1 MLGIKRDGA
10 KGLVQIMPENLKHV
24 GFKGSQYEFGNLEGV
39 KQLDYIKTLLK
50 GQVKYN
56 GKPFDNPVDYYI
68 SNMWGAALKL
78 PDVAAKNPDA
88 IILELNPTTN
98 RYKGIPLSTQT
109 AAYLGNKG
117 LDGNRRW

>member
-1 MLGIKRDGA
+1 
-10 KGLVQIMPENLKHV
+10 MPAHLKHV
-24 GFKGSQYEFGNLEGV
+24 GFHGSQEEFGNLDGV
-39 KQLDYIKTLLK
+39 AQLDYIKTLLK
-50 GQVKYN
+50 GQIKYN

-88 IILELNPTTN
+88 IILELDPKVN
-98 RYKGIPLSTQT
+98 RYKGFSLASQT
-109 AAYLGNKG
+109 AGYLGNKG